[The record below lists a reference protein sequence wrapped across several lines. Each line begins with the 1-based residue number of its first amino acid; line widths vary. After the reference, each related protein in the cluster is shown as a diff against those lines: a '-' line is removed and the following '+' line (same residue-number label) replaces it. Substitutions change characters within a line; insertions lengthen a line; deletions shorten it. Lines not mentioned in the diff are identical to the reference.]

1 MAFSLDPVGYFSQ
14 TSGLGEDKDPMNPY
28 QNFSASNAKSYG
40 KKFGQGVGVGGAG
53 IGYGLVGNDFS
64 PSSTGLQQMVGASV
78 ADNMFETE
86 LATGALNSMTD
97 YKIAEMQAEMM
108 RKQGAKNRAAG
119 TRNAIIGAVGG
130 IGAAAIGAA
139 I

>member
-1 MAFSLDPVGYFSQ
+1 MAFSLDPVSYFSK

-40 KKFGQGVGVGGAG
+40 SKFGHGFGGGFDVGDSGFA
-53 IGYGLVGNDFS
+53 
-64 PSSTGLQQMVGASV
+64 PSGTGLQQMVGASV

-97 YKIAEMQAEMM
+97 YKIAEMQAEML
-108 RKQGAKNRAAG
+108 RKQGRARGAG
-119 TRNAIIGAVGG
+119 ASGP
-130 IGAAAIGAA
+130 
-139 I
+139 

>member
-1 MAFSLDPVGYFSQ
+1 MAFSLDPVSYFSK

-40 KKFGQGVGVGGAG
+40 SKFGHGFGGGFDVGDSGFA
-53 IGYGLVGNDFS
+53 
-64 PSSTGLQQMVGASV
+64 PSGTGLQQMVGASV

-108 RKQGAKNRAAG
+108 SKQGRKNRAAG
-119 TRNAIIGAVGG
+119 NRNALISAGGGILAAG
-130 IGAAAIGAA
+130 IGAAI
-139 I
+139 

>member
-1 MAFSLDPVGYFSQ
+1 MAFSLDPVSFYAQ

-40 KKFGQGVGVGGAG
+40 SKFGQGLGGG
-53 IGYGLVGNDFS
+53 FGLGDSGFA
-64 PSSTGLQQMVGASV
+64 PSGTGLQQMVGASV
-78 ADNMFETE
+78 ADNQMETQ
-86 LATGALNSMTD
+86 LAANTLNAMTD

-119 TRNAIIGAVGG
+119 TRNSIIGAVGG
-130 IGAAAIGAA
+130 IAAAGIGAA

>member
-1 MAFSLDPVGYFSQ
+1 MAFSLDPVSYFSQ

-40 KKFGQGVGVGGAG
+40 SKFGQGLGGG
-53 IGYGLVGNDFS
+53 FGLGDSGFA
-64 PSSTGLQQMVGASV
+64 PSGTGLQQMVGASV
-78 ADNMFETE
+78 ADNQMETA
-86 LATGALNSMTD
+86 LAANTLNAMTD

-119 TRNAIIGAVGG
+119 TRNSIIGAVGG
-130 IGAAAIGAA
+130 IAAAGIGAA

>member
-1 MAFSLDPVGYFSQ
+1 MAFSLDPVSFYAQ
-14 TSGLGEDKDPMNPY
+14 TSGKGEEKDPLNPY

-40 KKFGQGVGVGGAG
+40 AKFGQGLGGEF
-53 IGYGLVGNDFS
+53 GLGGDSGFA
-64 PSSTGLQQMVGASV
+64 PSGTGLQQMVGASV
-78 ADNMFETE
+78 ADNQMEAA

-108 RKQGAKNRAAG
+108 RKQGAKNRSAS
-119 TRNAIIGAVGG
+119 TRNSIIGAVGG
-130 IGAAAIGAA
+130 IAAAGIGAA

>member
-1 MAFSLDPVGYFSQ
+1 MAFSLDPVAFYAQS
-14 TSGLGEDKDPMNPY
+14 SGLGEDKDPLNPY

-40 KKFGQGVGVGGAG
+40 SKFGQGLGGG
-53 IGYGLVGNDFS
+53 FGLGDSGFD

-78 ADNMFETE
+78 ADNQMETA
-86 LATGALNSMTD
+86 LAANTLNSMTD

-108 RKQGAKNRAAG
+108 RKQGAKNRSAG
-119 TRNAIIGAVGG
+119 TRNAIIGAVGSV
-130 IGAAAIGAA
+130 GAAAIGAA

>member
-1 MAFSLDPVGYFSQ
+1 MAFSLDPVGYFSK

-40 KKFGQGVGVGGAG
+40 SKFGHGFGGGFDVGDSGFA
-53 IGYGLVGNDFS
+53 
-64 PSSTGLQQMVGASV
+64 PSGTGLQQMVGASV

-86 LATGALNSMTD
+86 LATGALNSMVD
-97 YKIAEMQAEMM
+97 HKIAEMQSEMM
-108 RKQGAKNRAAG
+108 RKQGANNRSAG

-130 IGAAAIGAA
+130 IGAAAVGAA